1 MAAKHHA
8 SVGARRALVA
18 CVIGLTVPAAASPVA
33 AQAAAD
39 SGTFLIRLGH
49 DTVAVERY
57 VRRGDTLHAV
67 SVTRS
72 PSTVVRAYT
81 AVFGPDGHVARF
93 AAGRADQTLAPAPVE
108 PAGAVPLAGQFWAP
122 YQIAVQ
128 QARASGGDS
137 VALVLAAG
145 QQRIPVVVRRTAA
158 TTFTL
163 PNQFG
168 IPLVVTVD
176 GQGRIRSVDGGG
188 GSTVERVALDVD
200 ALAREFAARD
210 AAGRGLGPLSP
221 RDTTQA
227 TVRGANVAVA
237 YGRPSLRGRALSLL
251 VPPGQVWRTGANDA
265 TQLTTDRAL
274 RFGDVAVPAGTYSL
288 FTLPSAAGW
297 TLIINRATGQSGL
310 DYDAAQDHARIA
322 LDVETNAPH
331 TEQLTIDIEQTAG
344 GGVLRLRW
352 GTVRASAPFTVDGG

>member
-1 MAAKHHA
+1 MAAKNHVN
-8 SVGARRALVA
+8 VGARHALVA
-18 CVIGLTVPAAASPVA
+18 CVIGLVTAASA
-33 AQAAAD
+33 DAQEPAD
-39 SGTFLIRLGH
+39 SGTFLVRLGH

-57 VRRGDTLHAV
+57 VRRGDTLRAV

-81 AVFGPDGHVARF
+81 AVFGPDGRVARF
-93 AAGRADQTLAPAPVE
+93 ATGRADQTLAPAPVE

-122 YQIAVQ
+122 YQVAVQ
-128 QARASGGDS
+128 QARADGGDS

-145 QQRIPVVVRRTAA
+145 QERIPVVVRRTAA
-158 TTFTL
+158 TTYTL

-168 IPLVVTVD
+168 IPLVVSVD
-176 GQGRIRSVDGGG
+176 GQGRMLSVDGGG

-210 AAGRGLGPLSP
+210 AAGRGLGALSP
-221 RDTTQA
+221 RETTRA
-227 TVRGANVAVA
+227 SVRGASIAVA

-251 VPPGQVWRTGANDA
+251 VPQGEVWRTGANDA

-274 RFGDVAVPAGTYSL
+274 RFGDVALPAGTYSL
-288 FTLPSAAGW
+288 FTLPSATGW
-297 TLIINRATGQSGL
+297 TLIINRETGQSGL
-310 DYDAAQDHARIA
+310 DYDATQDHARIA
-322 LDVETNAPH
+322 LDFDTNAPH
-331 TEQLTIDIEQTAG
+331 TEQFTIDVEETAS

-352 GTVRASAPFTVDGG
+352 GTVRAASPFTVAGG

>member
-1 MAAKHHA
+1 MKHA
-8 SVGARRALVA
+8 TAGVRRALVA
-18 CVIGLTVPAAASPVA
+18 CALAPTVAAVPSPGA

-39 SGTFLIRLGH
+39 SGTFLVRLGR

-57 VRRGDTLHAV
+57 VRRGDTLRAV

-81 AVFGPDGHVARF
+81 AVFGPDGRVVRF
-93 AAGRADQTLAPAPVE
+93 ATGRADQTLAPAPVE

-128 QARASGGDS
+128 QARVAGGDS

-145 QQRIPVVVRRTAA
+145 QQRIPIVVRRTGA
-158 TTFTL
+158 TTYTL

-188 GSTVERVALDVD
+188 GSAVERVAVDVD

-221 RDTTQA
+221 RDTAQA
-227 TVRGANVAVA
+227 SVAGATIAVA

-251 VPPGQVWRTGANDA
+251 VPAGQVWRTGANDA

-274 RFGDVAVPAGTYSL
+274 RFRDVALPAGTYSL
-288 FTLPSAAGW
+288 FTLPSATGW
-297 TLIINRATGQSGL
+297 MLIINRATGASGL

-322 LDVETNAPH
+322 MDIETNAPH
-331 TEQLTIDIEQTAG
+331 TEQFTIDVEQAAG

-352 GTVRASAPFTVDGG
+352 GTVRATAPFTVAGG